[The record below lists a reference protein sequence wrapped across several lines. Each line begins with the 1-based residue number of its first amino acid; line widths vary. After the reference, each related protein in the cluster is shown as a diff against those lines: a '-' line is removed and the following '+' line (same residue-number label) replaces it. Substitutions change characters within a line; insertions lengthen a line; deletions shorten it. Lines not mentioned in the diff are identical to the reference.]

1 MTQRYYA
8 SVRKKYLGI
17 TLVILGVLFWLLV
30 AAVPLTPLHVGLAS
44 LDHVGKQFLGVV
56 AGGVSVAGGIILLLA
71 PRRGRRRAIPQHRTA
86 LGS

>member
-44 LDHVGKQFLGVV
+44 LDHVGSNSLE
-56 AGGVSVAGGIILLLA
+56 S
-71 PRRGRRRAIPQHRTA
+71 
-86 LGS
+86 

>member
-1 MTQRYYA
+1 MTQQYYA

-17 TLVILGVLFWLLV
+17 TLVILGALFWLLV

-56 AGGVSVAGGIILLLA
+56 AGGASVAGGIILLLA